1 MKRQSLD
8 FNKRPILVFWEVT
21 KACKLKCKHCR
32 AEAIEEPLPGELT
45 TEEGMSFIKGLLDFG
60 RPYPVLI
67 LTGGDPLMRPDIYD
81 LIAYARGLGI
91 PVGLAP
97 SVTPL
102 LDEASITKLKKYGV
116 RSISISLDSANPEI
130 HDKIRGIEGHFSKT
144 VESLR
149 TFVANGF
156 EVQVNTAVMRD
167 NVNELADMAKL
178 LVELGVKTWEVFFLI
193 KVGRGTTADDIT
205 PTEYE
210 DVLHFLYDASKYCMT
225 VRTVEAPFFRR
236 VTLWRRRDERA
247 EKPCDPLLNYRLG
260 SLYLYLSGRLK
271 ELLGEPR
278 CSTMAYTVGTRDGK
292 GIIFVAYNGDVSPS
306 GFLPYRLGNVKS
318 ESLAKIY
325 RENPI
330 LIKIREAKFGGK
342 CGICEY
348 RDLCGGSRSRAFAE
362 YGDVLAEDP
371 ACIYIPKSVI
381 RRRAG

>member
-1 MKRQSLD
+1 MKRQNLD

-45 TEEGMSFIKGLLDFG
+45 TEEGMSFIKSLLDFD

-81 LIAYARGLGI
+81 LIAYAKKLGI
-91 PVGLAP
+91 SVGLAP

-102 LDEASITKLKKYGV
+102 LDESSVIKLRNHGV
-116 RSISISLDSANPEI
+116 KSISISLDSANPKT
-130 HDKIRGIEGHFSKT
+130 HDEIRGVEGHFRRT

-149 TFVANGF
+149 TLVDNGF

-167 NVNELADMAKL
+167 NVDELADMVKL
-178 LVELGVKTWEVFFLI
+178 LVELRVKTWEVFFLI
-193 KVGRGTTADDIT
+193 RVGRGTSADDIT

-236 VTLWRRRDERA
+236 ITLWRSGDERA
-247 EKPCDPLLNYRLG
+247 GNLYDPFLNYRLG
-260 SLYLYLSGRLK
+260 SLYLYLRGRLR
-271 ELLGEPR
+271 ELLGEPK

-306 GFLPYRLGNVKS
+306 GFLPYKLGNVKA
-318 ESLAKIY
+318 ESLSKIY
-325 RENPI
+325 MENPI
-330 LIKIREAKFGGK
+330 LVKIRAAKFGGK

-362 YGDVLAEDP
+362 YGDILAEDP

-381 RRRAG
+381 RKRAN